1 MAEVK
6 LLLQENAPSSQV
18 YALRGDFSEATP
30 IAEPEAQ
37 REDDSVSVLSHL
49 TSLESSTPQP

>member
-6 LLLQENAPSSQV
+6 LLLQENA
-18 YALRGDFSEATP
+18 EATP
-30 IAEPEAQ
+30 IAEPEPQ

-49 TSLESSTPQP
+49 TSLESSSPQP